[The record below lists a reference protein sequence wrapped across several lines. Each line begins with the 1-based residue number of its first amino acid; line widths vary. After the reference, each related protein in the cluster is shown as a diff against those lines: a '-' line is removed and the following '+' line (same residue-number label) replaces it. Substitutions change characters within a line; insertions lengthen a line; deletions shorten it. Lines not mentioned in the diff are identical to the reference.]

1 MNLQWAKEFMNS
13 FTGNNLEKAMGL
25 YTDNVQ
31 FEDVTLGFM
40 ANGKAELREFFKG
53 FTDPNAGENKFTTT
67 AYSGSAEGGAVEWL
81 WEAKHVGEFMGAA
94 AAGKETQVKGVSILT
109 FKGGKIESQH
119 DYWDASSVLRQLG
132 AIK

>member
-1 MNLQWAKEFMNS
+1 
-13 FTGNNLEKAMGL
+13 
-25 YTDNVQ
+25 
-31 FEDVTLGFM
+31 GFM

-81 WEAKHVGEFMGAA
+81 WQAKHVGEFMGAA

-109 FKGGKIESQH
+109 FKGGKIESNTTTGTRAQCC
-119 DYWDASSVLRQLG
+119 DNWELSSSQRPNPENLRSVGRFSKPWPLRPLCP
-132 AIK
+132 